1 MGDSKKR
8 PHEVIME
15 DNNTT
20 KKLNLNQTGGE
31 NTYHLKLLIPSVAAG
46 AIIGKGGETIA
57 EVQKNVGARVKMS
70 KPNDFYPGTNER
82 VCLITGTTEGINA
95 IVDFLVEKVKE
106 KPDPN
111 AKPAIDFDNKIA
123 AEREKQMK
131 VLVPNSTAGMIIG
144 KGGNY
149 IKQIKE
155 DSGSFIQISQKSKE
169 TTLPERVVTIIG
181 DDDNNKIALELILQ
195 KICEDPQSGS
205 CLNISYSEIQGP
217 VANFNPTG
225 SPFAHGPNSQISH
238 TNGYNQ
244 VDMNGF
250 DCSDQQSSP
259 VSLPLSGGGSL
270 GFKLNFNASRP
281 PSDPPV
287 VSQSLAHINNFLRN
301 KGYNEKASEEI
312 TTSINILAL
321 HGVLLI
327 NVNPYTNNPSAPPPG
342 DRPPPIPPP
351 MVGPAMEP
359 PMGPGPPHIPPS
371 MPLPPHHNGGIT
383 DSIRATMGLPPPPPT
398 PPHPANQGP
407 FGPIGQV
414 HAASINGAN
423 RSPNSYKR
431 PMHGFAPLPVNN
443 NSFGLATAGNPL
455 PCLGQ
460 PPPPPPGIEEHLS
473 KIDIEVNE
481 SLVGAVLGP
490 AGRSIVEI
498 QQYSGAAIQISKK
511 GTYSPGTRNR
521 IVTITGPQKALT
533 TAQYLIEQRV
543 SEEESKRQQNS
554 SFNNMGI

>member
-1 MGDSKKR
+1 MGDSAKKR
-8 PHEVIME
+8 PHDVLIME
-15 DNNTT
+15 DSSLT
-20 KKLNLNQTGGE
+20 KKLNLNQTGE

-57 EVQKNVGARVKMS
+57 EIQKNVGARVKMS
-70 KPNDFYPGTNER
+70 KPNDYYPGTNER
-82 VCLITGTTEGINA
+82 VCLITGTIEA
-95 IVDFLVEKVKE
+95 ITTIVNFLVEKVKE

-111 AKPAIDFDNKIA
+111 AKPAIDFDNKVA
-123 AEREKQMK
+123 AERERQMK

-181 DDDNNKIALELILQ
+181 DDENNKIALELILQ

-205 CLNISYSEIQGP
+205 CLNISYSEVQGP

-225 SPFAHGPNSQISH
+225 SPFAHGPTHINHI
-238 TNGYNQ
+238 NGHHPQ
-244 VDMNGF
+244 VEVNGH
-250 DCSDQQSSP
+250 DTSSP
-259 VSLPLSGGGSL
+259 ASLPLAGGGSL
-270 GFKLNFNASRP
+270 HFKLNLNSSRP
-281 PSDPPV
+281 PTESPV
-287 VSQSLAHINNFLRN
+287 VSQSLGHINNFLRN
-301 KGYNEKASEEI
+301 KGYNQEASEEI
-312 TTSINILAL
+312 TNAVNILAL
-321 HGVLLI
+321 HGVLLMS
-327 NVNPYTNNPSAPPPG
+327 VSPYLNPAHHPP
-342 DRPPPIPPP
+342 DRPPQSAPAALTLDPSLGGPPP
-351 MVGPAMEP
+351 P
-359 PMGPGPPHIPPS
+359 PQG
-371 MPLPPHHNGGIT
+371 LPPNIAPPGGQGGIA
-383 DSIRATMGLPPPPPT
+383 DSLRATMGLPPPPPT
-398 PPHPANQGP
+398 PPHPANQGQ
-407 FGPIGQV
+407 FGPIGGQA
-414 HAASINGAN
+414 HTND
-423 RSPNSYKR
+423 R
-431 PMHGFAPLPVNN
+431 PGNNAFKTRQPGLTGLSPLPVNN

-460 PPPPPPGIEEHLS
+460 PPPPPPGLEEQMS

-521 IVTITGPQKALT
+521 IVSITGPQKSLT
-533 TAQYLIEQRV
+533 TAQFLIEQRV
-543 SEEESKRQQNS
+543 AEEESKRQHNS
-554 SFNNMGI
+554 SF